1 MKNFK
6 INDFILGFKI
16 GFVDI
21 FLCLPIR
28 IFEIIV
34 NVFKAIIFAY
44 TNNC

>member
-1 MKNFK
+1 MKHFNLEKFL
-6 INDFILGFKI
+6 IGFKI

-34 NVFKAIIFAY
+34 NVFKAIIFTYA
-44 TNNC
+44 NSR